1 MCKLLSEFSC
11 MHLVIRLKIRQGAD
25 AHTRVIVLLHLK
37 AVFIFTAAVNARSV
51 LCFSPESHFLRFP
64 PSFLSEKSEVI
75 CKYRPFQPTQV
86 HADVSS
92 DDYGSAWFTHTCIHV
107 LGFNKGCKKHTHYSE
122 NYVSAKLQC
131 PFMWRGGDAFLYL
144 MCSITSLFYF
154 NLSLY
159 VFRRGEAVLS
169 VPGQELHAPNVCL
182 HQCVSACFL

>member
-1 MCKLLSEFSC
+1 MCKLLSEFAC

-122 NYVSAKLQC
+122 NGYVSAKLQC
-131 PFMWRGGDAFLYL
+131 PFMCVCVWG
-144 MCSITSLFYF
+144 MLFCIWC
-154 NLSLY
+154 
-159 VFRRGEAVLS
+159 
-169 VPGQELHAPNVCL
+169 VP
-182 HQCVSACFL
+182 